1 MASRRTVLSDTP
13 SRPHCKW
20 TVLKPHI
27 FDDAARHDTICSDS
41 YGAFLQPGPP
51 KIRLTVWVPRTV
63 SPPLISEFVACRVPK
78 PCGGSRSRP
87 GPVTSGDLQPGM
99 IADVSL
105 RLLYLIISLLLSWLT
120 LLGRSA
126 SSKDIELLVLRH
138 EVAVLRRTNPKPR
151 QDGSVA
157 LTEGR
162 LRKAGL
168 MPRRLAAPAPRSSFA
183 GFRFPPE
190 VIMLAVRW
198 YLRYGLSYRDV
209 EELLAERGIAVDHVT
224 IYRWVQ
230 RFTPELIDAARPS
243 RHVAGDRWFV
253 DETYLK
259 VAGQWVYLYRAIDQ
273 HGQVIDVLA
282 APKPDLAATRR
293 FFARALNEA
302 RRPTEVT
309 TDRAPAYPR
318 VLDELVPEAWH
329 VVEQY
334 ANNPIE
340 ADHGRLKARTRP
352 MRGLKRIR
360 SAQVVCS
367 GHAFVQNLRRGHY
380 DLGFDT
386 EPGRRLEAI
395 FTELALAI

>member
-1 MASRRTVLSDTP
+1 
-13 SRPHCKW
+13 
-20 TVLKPHI
+20 
-27 FDDAARHDTICSDS
+27 
-41 YGAFLQPGPP
+41 
-51 KIRLTVWVPRTV
+51 
-63 SPPLISEFVACRVPK
+63 
-78 PCGGSRSRP
+78 
-87 GPVTSGDLQPGM
+87 
-99 IADVSL
+99 
-105 RLLYLIISLLLSWLT
+105 
-120 LLGRSA
+120 
-126 SSKDIELLVLRH
+126 
-138 EVAVLRRTNPKPR
+138 
-151 QDGSVA
+151 
-157 LTEGR
+157 
-162 LRKAGL
+162 
-168 MPRRLAAPAPRSSFA
+168 
-183 GFRFPPE
+183 
-190 VIMLAVRW
+190 
-198 YLRYGLSYRDV
+198 
-209 EELLAERGIAVDHVT
+209 
-224 IYRWVQ
+224 
-230 RFTPELIDAARPS
+230 LIDAARPS

-259 VAGQWVYLYRAIDQ
+259 VAGRWVYLYRAIDQ

-282 APKPDLAATRR
+282 SPKRDLAATRR
-293 FFARALNEA
+293 FFARAVDVA

-380 DLGFDT
+380 DIGLDI
-386 EPGRRLEAI
+386 EPGRRLDAI